1 MDGFLVVHVS
11 HERAEVRVFADD
23 DGGLGGVDECCGEF
37 AGLVD
42 SKLIRR
48 WLAELPMILLMGK
61 AHTAEERKSRC
72 S

>member
-1 MDGFLVVHVS
+1 VLVDEAVEGREVDGFLVVHVS

-42 SKLIRR
+42 SKLIRC
-48 WLAELPMILLMGK
+48 WLARLLVIV
-61 AHTAEERKSRC
+61 
-72 S
+72 

>member
-23 DGGLGGVDECCGEF
+23 DGGLGGVNECCGEF

-42 SKLIRR
+42 SKSRGEKVALLLSER
-48 WLAELPMILLMGK
+48 LELLWR
-61 AHTAEERKSRC
+61 A
-72 S
+72 

>member
-11 HERAEVRVFADD
+11 HEGAEVRMLADD

-42 SKLIRR
+42 SKLKV
-48 WLAELPMILLMGK
+48 G
-61 AHTAEERKSRC
+61 
-72 S
+72 